1 MKKIELLLL
10 AMLIGVCGVYGQN
23 YREYLEAAKHHLSAG
38 NKEKANTM
46 TASWGGLGVMW
57 GKNVAYIVIRPQR
70 YTKEFMDKSDY
81 FTVSF
86 FDEKYK
92 DALRLCGTKSGRDCD
107 KVSLAGLTAEYDGEA
122 VYPSEAKLVIKC
134 RKIAVQKMDS
144 TGFIDESIES
154 NYKSGDYHFIY
165 IGEIEKVIEK

>member
-1 MKKIELLLL
+1 MKNIEN
-10 AMLIGVCGVYGQN
+10 I
-23 YREYLEAAKHHLSAG
+23 REVKENLVKMIADDWALVSAG
-38 NKEKANTM
+38 YGDEWNTM
-46 TASWGGLGVMW
+46 TISWGGVGELW
-57 GKNVAYIVIRPQR
+57 GKDVVFAFIRPQR

-107 KVSLAGLTAEYDGEA
+107 KTGLAGLTAEYDGEA
-122 VYPSEAKLVIKC
+122 VYPSQARLVIKC
-134 RKIAVQKMDS
+134 RKIAVQHMDNS
-144 TGFIDESIES
+144 GFFDESIES

-165 IGEIEKVIEK
+165 IGEIEKVLEK

>member
-1 MKKIELLLL
+1 MKELKSIREVKENLVK
-10 AMLIGVCGVYGQN
+10 LISDDWALVS
-23 YREYLEAAKHHLSAG
+23 AADG
-38 NKEKANTM
+38 EKWNTM
-46 TASWGGLGVMW
+46 TISWGSVGELW
-57 GKNVAYIVIRPQR
+57 GKDVVFAFIRPQR

-107 KVSLAGLTAEYDGEA
+107 KISLAGLTAEYDGEA
-122 VYPSEAKLVIKC
+122 VYPAEAKLVIKC
-134 RKIAVQKMDS
+134 RKIAVQKMDN

-165 IGEIEKVIEK
+165 IGEIEKVLEK